1 MKFHLN
7 LEDVEGRVA
16 MGAQW
21 PEEFHQES
29 HAHQIGLLLVKYVE
43 TLLVPLVEPEIVTKE
58 NAPDL
63 SLVPPTREIEEPE
76 SPLIH

>member
-7 LEDVEGRVA
+7 LEDVDGRVA

-21 PEEFHQES
+21 PEEFQKDS
-29 HAHQIGLLLVKYVE
+29 HAHQIGLLLVRYVE
-43 TLLVPLVEPEIVTKE
+43 TLLVPLVEPEILTNE

-63 SLVPPTREIEEPE
+63 SLVPRERDIEAPE